1 MYREYKI
8 GVAVPAYNEEALIGE
23 TLKGIPDYIDR
34 VYVCNDASGDRTR
47 EVVKEMMKCDKRIFL
62 INNENNS
69 GVGSSIIECHKKGLE
84 DGMDIMAVL
93 AGDNQMNPEELPK
106 LIDPII
112 DHRADYA
119 KGNRFYWREAL
130 KGMSKWRIFGNS
142 VLTLLT
148 KIASGYWHISD
159 PQNGY
164 TAISRKALTRIPL
177 DQIYKG
183 YLFENDMLVKLNAY
197 GLRTIDIPI
206 PARYGNEKSK
216 IKYGNFIVNGLKLL
230 FTDFLWRL
238 KVKYVVRNLHPL
250 IFFYTFGIILTILG
264 VLAGIWTIYM
274 RIFAGQLLFERLTI
288 TLIVFGLGVQFLFF
302 AMYFDM
308 EENRTN
314 MLAIEL

>member
-1 MYREYKI
+1 MYKNHKI
-8 GVAVPAYNEEALIGE
+8 GAAVPAYNEEALIGE

-34 VYVCNDASGDRTR
+34 IYVCNDASRDKTK
-47 EVVKEMMKCDKRIFL
+47 EVVDGRIKCDKRIFL
-62 INNENNS
+62 IDNEKNM
-69 GVGSSIIECHKKGLE
+69 GVGGSIIKCHEKGLE
-84 DGMDIMAVL
+84 DGMDLMAVI
-93 AGDNQMNPEELPK
+93 AGDNQMDPEELPK
-106 LIDPII
+106 LLDPII
-112 DHRADYA
+112 DRKADYT

-130 KGMSKWRIFGNS
+130 RGMSKWRIFGNS

-177 DQIYKG
+177 DQIYLG

-197 GLRTIDIPI
+197 ELRTMDIPI
-206 PARYGNEKSK
+206 PARYGNERSK
-216 IKYGNFIVNGLKLL
+216 IKYGNFIVNGLWLL

-238 KVKYVVRNLHPL
+238 KVKYVVRNFHPL
-250 IFFYTFGIILTILG
+250 IFFYAFGTILTLIG
-264 VLAGIWTIYM
+264 ALAGIWSVYM

-288 TLIVFGLGVQFLFF
+288 TLIVSGLGIQLLFF

-314 MLAIEL
+314 MHAVEL